1 MPSLPDTWE
10 VKDLARNW
18 LPLELLNISVFIHEE
33 ASESLD
39 HNAGCVAVWEGRK
52 INFHT
57 KPVNFWL
64 EPDLRVSRYSHVG
77 NTFCKNFF
85 FFSPSQAGQVQS
97 LPPTGTWA
105 RREGECS
112 SCFSSWPHLCRW
124 ACPELQL
131 VWLFQKWKPR
141 HLTRYQGMFSWTLW
155 LQTVR
160 SAVIGSKLTTSV

>member
-64 EPDLRVSRYSHVG
+64 EPDLHVSRYSHVG

-85 FFSPSQAGQVQS
+85 FFFPSQAGQVQS
-97 LPPTGTWA
+97 LPPTGMWA

-112 SCFSSWPHLCRW
+112 SCLSSWPICADEHVLSCSWFDFSRNENHGTW
-124 ACPELQL
+124 QDTRVCFHEPCDSKQ
-131 VWLFQKWKPR
+131 WDPR
-141 HLTRYQGMFSWTLW
+141 L
-155 LQTVR
+155 
-160 SAVIGSKLTTSV
+160 